1 MPRFGQ
7 FEVTGELGRGGMG
20 VVYKGFDPVIRR
32 EVALKTIR
40 LYDIDDA
47 GERARMQERLEREAQ
62 SAGRLSHP
70 NIVTIY
76 QFGYEQVRPN
86 ETMAFIAMEYVP
98 GRTLASLLGEGRL
111 LQTQVVVN
119 LLRQA
124 AEALDHAHAQGVIH
138 RDIKPAN
145 LLVTPDARLK
155 VADFGV
161 AKISAHTLTM
171 TGTVLG
177 SPFYMSPEQI
187 RGEKVDART
196 DQYALGVVAFEAF
209 GGRKPFDAET
219 LSALVYQIVH
229 TDPPDLVLPDS
240 EMARR
245 VNPVLMRALA
255 KSPDGRFGT
264 CSEFVE
270 AIAAALDGHERRA
283 AAVVKTP
290 AARPAAPV
298 AVERPIPPVPAVPE
312 APKPAVSE
320 PVKTPIPVIPIP
332 LPEATARPEAVAAP
346 VREIPVVKSS
356 GFQPGPAVAAKSA
369 AAGAGLKLTLI
380 AAGVV
385 GAAVLGWVMFSER
398 PKEAKQEQSPAV
410 AIQQEPAKP
419 VVQQTAQ
426 EIPEPAKEVQTSS
439 LVPAARPSPPK
450 PKTEM
455 PPAPVQQEA
464 KPAPERPAQT
474 IQTVPSPVPTSS
486 APAPQA
492 KPVEPQVKAFE
503 VVRTA
508 PRLLRQ
514 VQPDYTPEARR
525 AGIEGMVGL
534 TVQINEE
541 GVPVRAGV
549 AKSLDPG
556 LDRKAIEAV
565 AQWRFAPATADGKAV
580 AATVNVEVGFTL
592 IGSPGRGRP
601 TLKK

>member
-76 QFGYEQVRPN
+76 QFGYEQVRPG
-86 ETMAFIAMEYVP
+86 ETTAFIAMEYVP

-111 LQTQVVVN
+111 LHTQVVVN

-124 AEALDHAHAQGVIH
+124 AAALDHAHAQGVIH
-138 RDIKPAN
+138 RDVKPAN

-229 TDPPDLVLPDS
+229 TEPPALVLPDS

-264 CSEFVE
+264 CGEFVE
-270 AIAAALDGHERRA
+270 AIAAALDGHERRT
-283 AAVVKTP
+283 AAVVQTP
-290 AARPAAPV
+290 APAVRPS
-298 AVERPIPPVPAVPE
+298 PPAPAVPA

-320 PVKTPIPVIPIP
+320 PAKSPIPVIPIP
-332 LPEATARPEAVAAP
+332 VPEAAPRPEAVKAP
-346 VREIPVVKSS
+346 VREAPAPKAPGVQPAPAAAVK
-356 GFQPGPAVAAKSA
+356 PA

-385 GAAVLGWVMFSER
+385 GAAVLGWVVLRER
-398 PKEAKQEQSPAV
+398 PQEAV
-410 AIQQEPAKP
+410 GAKP
-419 VVQQTAQ
+419 VAAIEVQKEEARPVAQ
-426 EIPEPAKEVQTSS
+426 EPVRREAVPEVKVQKAAMAAPAGKGAE
-439 LVPAARPSPPK
+439 K
-450 PKTEM
+450 PKTE
-455 PPAPVQQEA
+455 PPPVQQEA
-464 KPAPERPAQT
+464 KPAPQQPTQM
-474 IQTVPSPVPTSS
+474 IPTVASPVSTSS
-486 APAPQA
+486 APAPTARPAEPPA
-492 KPVEPQVKAFE
+492 KPVE

-514 VQPDYTPEARR
+514 VQPDYTPEARQ

-549 AKSLDPG
+549 ARSLDAG

-565 AQWRFAPATADGKAV
+565 AQWRFAPATADGKPV
-580 AATVNVEVGFTL
+580 AATVNVEVRFQLVGA
-592 IGSPGRGRP
+592 PGRGRP

>member
-76 QFGYEQVRPN
+76 QFGYEQVKPN

-98 GRTLASLLGEGRL
+98 GRTLASLLGEGRP

-119 LLRQA
+119 LLKQA

-138 RDIKPAN
+138 RDVKPAN

-219 LSALVYQIVH
+219 LSSLVYQIVH
-229 TDPPDLVLPDS
+229 MEPPALVLPDS

-255 KSPDGRFGT
+255 KSAEGRFGT
-264 CSEFVE
+264 CGEFVE
-270 AIAAALDGHERRA
+270 AIAAALDGHERRT
-283 AAVVKTP
+283 AAVVQTP
-290 AARPAAPV
+290 VAGPAAP
-298 AVERPIPPVPAVPE
+298 A
-312 APKPAVSE
+312 APKTAVSE
-320 PVKTPIPVIPIP
+320 AVKAPIPVIPIP
-332 LPEATARPEAVAAP
+332 VPRAAERSEAVKAP
-346 VREIPVVKSS
+346 ARGREVHQANK
-356 GFQPGPAVAAKSA
+356 A
-369 AAGAGLKLTLI
+369 AAGTKAASGAGLKWTLA

-385 GAAVLGWVMFSER
+385 GAAVLGWAVFSER
-398 PKEAKQEQSPAV
+398 GQDAGGEAAQGVAV
-410 AIQQEPAKP
+410 QKAEARP
-419 VVQQTAQ
+419 VVQEPGRVVQAPDQPAVQRAAVVPATRPSLAKTEAPRRVVEEESKPAAQ
-426 EIPEPAKEVQTSS
+426 PAVQTIPTVSS
-439 LVPAARPSPPK
+439 PVSTTSTPAVSPAAAVPSAVVPA
-450 PKTEM
+450 
-455 PPAPVQQEA
+455 VQA
-464 KPAPERPAQT
+464 
-474 IQTVPSPVPTSS
+474 S
-486 APAPQA
+486 PQA
-492 KPVEPQVKAFE
+492 PTPKSAE
-503 VVRTA
+503 VVRVA

-514 VQPDYTPEARR
+514 VQPDYTAEARR
-525 AGIEGMVGL
+525 AGIEGVVGL
-534 TVQINEE
+534 TVQINEV

-549 AKSLDPG
+549 ARSLDAG
-556 LDRKAIEAV
+556 LDKKAIEAV
-565 AQWRFAPATADGKAV
+565 AQWRFAPATVDGKAV
-580 AATVNVEVGFTL
+580 ATTVNVEVRFQLVG
-592 IGSPGRGRP
+592 GPGRGRV